1 MIFGFCKKWSKF
13 VDLFVNCQ
21 LSEPKNVNFDGCV
34 CFYMANDNHQ
44 IEEPKTFRD
53 EGFEG
58 TPEPC
63 HAKFKEKF
71 NSLCPT

>member
-1 MIFGFCKKWSKF
+1 MIFGFCRKWSKF

-21 LSEPKNVNFDGCV
+21 LSKPKNVNFDGCV
-34 CFYMANDNHQ
+34 WFYMANGNHQ

-53 EGFEG
+53 ECFEE

-63 HAKFKEKF
+63 HAKFFVF
-71 NSLCPT
+71 NI